1 MDFIDAFWLVAE
13 CLLIGFGMAA
23 GDMILKVL
31 AVKVMNTHIVTIA
44 ESDEVEEEEEPI
56 AKKARKRAPRS

>member
-13 CLLIGFGMAA
+13 CLIVGFGLAA
-23 GDMILKVL
+23 GDLLLKAL
-31 AVKVMNTHIVTIA
+31 AVRVMNTHIVTIA

-56 AKKARKRAPRS
+56 TKKARKRAPRS